1 MSDGERAKTARVV
14 LVRHGEGR
22 ANVDGVI
29 AGLSGCKGLTELG
42 QRQVEALSNAGG
54 ARVSGRMRCGHGP
67 ESNFEPCGDAVSRVW
82 NQILQPYDQL
92 RSLTPTA
99 DGALN
104 RPAALAE
111 VSGPAAALAVVETL
125 DIGKPCALSWACV
138 EEPARR
144 SM

>member
-1 MSDGERAKTARVV
+1 MARGFPAGCAVFESV
-14 LVRHGEGR
+14 GRNFDSHQSTIDSIGKLIQVQHSLVAFVHG
-22 ANVDGVI
+22 
-29 AGLSGCKGLTELG
+29 
-42 QRQVEALSNAGG
+42 
-54 ARVSGRMRCGHGP
+54 HYGP
-67 ESNFEPCGDAVSRVW
+67 ESNFERCGDAVSRVW
-82 NQILQPYDQL
+82 NQILQQYDQL

-125 DIGKPCALSWACV
+125 DIDKPCVLSWACV

-144 SM
+144 SK